1 MLGQLTGLHSLV
13 LTGTSLQSPLLAQLT
28 SLQRLT
34 RVHLGGCGISDN
46 DITRHLDAFSA
57 LQDLDLWG
65 CTAGDESA
73 RHISHTL
80 QGLERL
86 SMAWSKLSSAL
97 PLLPS
102 LTYLDLSHCR
112 LCGGCADQDFVAA
125 SGMQQLEVVVLVQ
138 TEVDEMGCELLEG
151 LLRASAPCLRVLDL
165 TRSAAANQLPLLLAL
180 DAATRL
186 SALSLSGTELQ
197 DDFVPALAACSSL
210 QTLNLN
216 LNPAVTAAGL
226 SAALP
231 AFAAKLQRLDLR
243 GTGVGNT
250 VIPLLKH
257 LPQLQQLVLADQL
270 GVQGNSTGH
279 SSIGKCRGGNRRHF
293 RTDVCCWRS
302 SRASCTSCQQGW
314 WCASCLLGKAAI
326 AGSDW
331 HTAD

>member
-1 MLGQLTGLHSLV
+1 MQGCCHSVHAQDAIPIVVIACVCTKDPDNGAFSQQAQLAKRPRWQLV
-13 LTGTSLQSPLLAQLT
+13 SVACMSSSSPVLSIPIHPAVLPGTSLQSPLLAQLT

-151 LLRASAPCLRVLDL
+151 LLR
-165 TRSAAANQLPLLLAL
+165 
-180 DAATRL
+180 
-186 SALSLSGTELQ
+186 
-197 DDFVPALAACSSL
+197 
-210 QTLNLN
+210 
-216 LNPAVTAAGL
+216 
-226 SAALP
+226 
-231 AFAAKLQRLDLR
+231 
-243 GTGVGNT
+243 
-250 VIPLLKH
+250 
-257 LPQLQQLVLADQL
+257 
-270 GVQGNSTGH
+270 
-279 SSIGKCRGGNRRHF
+279 
-293 RTDVCCWRS
+293 
-302 SRASCTSCQQGW
+302 
-314 WCASCLLGKAAI
+314 
-326 AGSDW
+326 
-331 HTAD
+331 